1 MITSLPTLFTNA
13 EASTLLTLFKS
24 HPELVIEG
32 RIVLSSYDFPVEEYG
47 RMYQDV
53 KDLFDDIILPK
64 FPNYF
69 GEVHCRE
76 HCRGKFK
83 KICVV
88 PKVGQ
93 DIIHIPLEIKG
104 GSAEYVL
111 FNEEGTEN
119 DITKF
124 VVTQEDYDN
133 RSEHNRGRE
142 RSAIDIS
149 GSSCYII
156 EENEPTFT
164 EKDRH
169 TCVVGEAFSFP
180 SLNWHLQEGTAT
192 SITWLVVRPYA
203 L

>member
-1 MITSLPTLFTNA
+1 VITSLPTLFTNA

-32 RIVLSSYDFPVEEYG
+32 RIVLSSYDFSAEYG

-64 FPNYF
+64 FPNNYF

-76 HCRGKFK
+76 KFRK
-83 KICVV
+83 ACVCTSVV

-93 DIIHIPLEIKG
+93 DIIHLPLEIKG

-111 FNEEGTEN
+111 FNEEGT
-119 DITKF
+119 DGDTTKF

-133 RSEHNRGRE
+133 RSEHERDIE
-142 RSAIDIS
+142 RSAIDNC

-156 EENEPTFT
+156 EGNEPTFT

>member
-1 MITSLPTLFTNA
+1 VITSLPTLFTNA

-32 RIVLSSYDFPVEEYG
+32 RIVLSSYDFSDEIS

-76 HCRGKFK
+76 KFK

-93 DIIHIPLEIKG
+93 DIIHLPLEIKG

-111 FNEEGTEN
+111 FNEEGTES
-119 DITKF
+119 DTTKY

-142 RSAIDIS
+142 RFAIDIY

-156 EENEPTFT
+156 EGNEQTFT

>member
-13 EASTLLTLFKS
+13 EASALLTLFKS
-24 HPELVIEG
+24 HPELVIEN
-32 RIVLSSYDFPVEEYG
+32 RIAINSYHD
-47 RMYQDV
+47 QDV

-64 FPNYF
+64 FPNNYF

-76 HCRGKFK
+76 KFRK
-83 KICVV
+83 ACVYTSVV

-93 DIIHIPLEIKG
+93 DIIHLPLEIKG

-111 FNEEGTEN
+111 FNEEGTKS
-119 DITKF
+119 DGTKF

-133 RSEHNRGRE
+133 RSEHERDAE
-142 RSAIDIS
+142 RSAIELH

-156 EENEPTFT
+156 EGNEPTFT

-180 SLNWHLQEGTAT
+180 PSNWHLQEGTAT
-192 SITWLVVRPYA
+192 SITWLGVRPYA

>member
-13 EASTLLTLFKS
+13 EASALLTLFKS
-24 HPELVIEG
+24 HPELVIEN
-32 RIVLSSYDFPVEEYG
+32 RIAINSYHD
-47 RMYQDV
+47 QDV

-76 HCRGKFK
+76 KFK
-83 KICVV
+83 KACVI

-93 DIIHIPLEIKG
+93 DIIHLPLEIKG

-111 FNEEGTEN
+111 FNEEGTKS
-119 DITKF
+119 DGTKF

-133 RSEHNRGRE
+133 RSEHERDAE
-142 RSAIDIS
+142 RSAIELH

-156 EENEPTFT
+156 EGNEPTFT

-180 SLNWHLQEGTAT
+180 PSNWHLQEGTAT
-192 SITWLVVRPYA
+192 SITWLGVRPYA

>member
-32 RIVLSSYDFPVEEYG
+32 RIVLSSYDFSAEYG

-76 HCRGKFK
+76 KFK

-93 DIIHIPLEIKG
+93 DIIHLPLEIKG

-111 FNEEGTEN
+111 FNEEGTES
-119 DITKF
+119 DTTKF

-133 RSEHNRGRE
+133 RSEHERDAE
-142 RSAIDIS
+142 RSAIELH

-156 EENEPTFT
+156 EGNEPTFT

>member
-1 MITSLPTLFTNA
+1 VITSLPTLFTNA
-13 EASTLLTLFKS
+13 EASALLTLFKS
-24 HPELVIEG
+24 HPELVIEN
-32 RIVLSSYDFPVEEYG
+32 RITINSYHD
-47 RMYQDV
+47 QDV

-64 FPNYF
+64 FPNNYF

-76 HCRGKFK
+76 KFRK
-83 KICVV
+83 ACVCTSVV

-93 DIIHIPLEIKG
+93 DIIHLPLEIKG

-111 FNEEGTEN
+111 FNEEGTKS
-119 DITKF
+119 DGTKF

-133 RSEHNRGRE
+133 RSEHERDAE
-142 RSAIDIS
+142 RSAIELH

-156 EENEPTFT
+156 EGNEPTFT

-180 SLNWHLQEGTAT
+180 PSNWHLQEGTAT
-192 SITWLVVRPYA
+192 SITWLGVRPYA

>member
-1 MITSLPTLFTNA
+1 VITSLPTLFTNA
-13 EASTLLTLFKS
+13 EASALLTLFKS
-24 HPELVIEG
+24 HPELMFESLIS
-32 RIVLSSYDFPVEEYG
+32 INSNDHSTEYG

-64 FPNYF
+64 FPTYF
-69 GEVHCRE
+69 GEVHYRE
-76 HCRGKFK
+76 KFRK
-83 KICVV
+83 ACCVI

-93 DIIHIPLEIKG
+93 NFIYLPLEIKG

-111 FNEEGTEN
+111 FNEEGTES
-119 DITKF
+119 DGTKF

-133 RSEHNRGRE
+133 RSEHERDAE
-142 RSAIDIS
+142 RSAIELH

-156 EENEPTFT
+156 EGNEPTFT

-180 SLNWHLQEGTAT
+180 PSNWHLQEGTAT
-192 SITWLVVRPYA
+192 SITWLGVRPYA

>member
-1 MITSLPTLFTNA
+1 VITSLPTLFTNA
-13 EASTLLTLFKS
+13 EASALLTLFKS
-24 HPELVIEG
+24 HPELVIEN
-32 RIVLSSYDFPVEEYG
+32 RIAINSYHD
-47 RMYQDV
+47 QDV

-76 HCRGKFK
+76 KFK

-93 DIIHIPLEIKG
+93 DIIHLPLEIKG

-111 FNEEGTEN
+111 FNEEGTKS
-119 DITKF
+119 DGTKF

-133 RSEHNRGRE
+133 RSEYYRGRE
-142 RSAIDIS
+142 RSAIDIY

-156 EENEPTFT
+156 EGNEPTFT

>member
-1 MITSLPTLFTNA
+1 
-13 EASTLLTLFKS
+13 
-24 HPELVIEG
+24 
-32 RIVLSSYDFPVEEYG
+32 
-47 RMYQDV
+47 MYQDV

-76 HCRGKFK
+76 KFK

-93 DIIHIPLEIKG
+93 DIIHLPLEIKG

-111 FNEEGTEN
+111 FNEEGTES
-119 DITKF
+119 DTTKF

-156 EENEPTFT
+156 EGNEPTFT